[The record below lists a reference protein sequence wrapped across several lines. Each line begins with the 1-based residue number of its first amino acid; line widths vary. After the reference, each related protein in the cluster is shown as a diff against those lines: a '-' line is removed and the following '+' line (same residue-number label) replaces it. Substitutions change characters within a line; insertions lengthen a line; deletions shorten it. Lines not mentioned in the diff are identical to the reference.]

1 MLPLNVASRYEKA
14 EQEREEIMNNIK
26 ILLPYYDADILF
38 VNRVKHWIQDEKVI
52 ELYKKMYHEQLLVG
66 QYDDID
72 VDLYDVVDNDVMKNC
87 KVIYENDPEYK
98 AIKLA
103 YMNSIFDISKTTSYD
118 FIEAES
124 KDLKMFLVRK

>member
-1 MLPLNVASRYEKA
+1 MK
-14 EQEREEIMNNIK
+14 NIK
-26 ILLPYYDADILF
+26 ILVPYYDADVLF
-38 VNRVKHWIQDEKVI
+38 VNRVKYWTQDKKII
-52 ELYKKMYHEQLLVG
+52 ELYKRMYHEQLVVG

-87 KVIYENDPEYK
+87 KVIYEDDPEYK

-103 YMNSIFDISKTTSYD
+103 YTNSIFDISKTTSYS

-124 KDLKMFLVRK
+124 DDLKMFLVRR

>member
-1 MLPLNVASRYEKA
+1 MDNV
-14 EQEREEIMNNIK
+14 K
-26 ILLPYYDADILF
+26 ILVPYYDADVLF
-38 VNRVKHWIQDEKVI
+38 ANRVKHWIQDEKVI

-66 QYDDID
+66 QYDDME

>member
-1 MLPLNVASRYEKA
+1 MKA
-14 EQEREEIMNNIK
+14 GQERERLMKNIK
-26 ILLPYYDADILF
+26 ILVPYYDADVLF
-38 VNRVKHWIQDEKVI
+38 VNRVKYWTQDKKII
-52 ELYKKMYHEQLLVG
+52 ELYKRMYHEQLVVG

-103 YMNSIFDISKTTSYD
+103 YINSIFDISKTTSYS
-118 FIEAES
+118 FIESES
-124 KDLKMFLVRK
+124 DDLKMFLVRR